1 MVSDILGAWVVDLED
16 VNSLDKLGEVLLN
29 FSKEGIL
36 RYSIF
41 NGEKEEVILM
51 TYRLENDIIET
62 SQPSHPDEINRTQF
76 KLIGDVLY
84 LNFNGEQS
92 RFLRLDNGYL

>member
-1 MVSDILGAWVVDLED
+1 MVNEILGAWVVDMEDLTSLE
-16 VNSLDKLGEVLLN
+16 KLGEVLLT

-51 TYRLENDIIET
+51 TYKLENDIIET
-62 SQPSHPDEINRTQF
+62 SQPSHPEEINRTQY
-76 KLIGDVLY
+76 KLIGGVLY

-92 RFLRLDNGYL
+92 RFLRLE

>member
-1 MVSDILGAWVVDLED
+1 MKNKILGAWVVDFEDFTTLE
-16 VNSLDKLGEVLLN
+16 KLGEVLLN

-62 SQPSHPDEINRTQF
+62 SQPSHPNEINRTQF
-76 KLIGDVLY
+76 KLIDDVLY
-84 LNFNGEQS
+84 LNFNGEES
-92 RFLRLDNGYL
+92 RFLRLE